1 MHDCTVWSLQKSF
14 SSSLTEPEFIVSD
27 FAKWDRPAQLHLAYQ
42 SLDAF
47 VKREG
52 QLPRPYNKEDGLKL
66 VELAKKINSEAT
78 NKVRQSIIIEWSSHH
93 IVWSLPQT
101 HNYVVCK

>member
-1 MHDCTVWSLQKSF
+1 MFAAHDCIPSKYTRYTIIIMVHSNQIHVFIHLQKSF
-14 SSSLTEPEFIVSD
+14 SSSLTDPEYVVSD

-47 VKREG
+47 VKGEG
-52 QLPRPYNKEDGLKL
+52 QLPRSYNKEDGLKL

-78 NKVRQSIIIEWSSHH
+78 NKVQCC
-93 IVWSLPQT
+93 V
-101 HNYVVCK
+101 